1 LASACLCSPNCSF
14 QPCYLSHQSLSLRF
28 YCTGFAPIPF
38 RSFAVSIVDR
48 RDLGLSSTS
57 TAGHTYFTP
66 SAMYFPKAAAV
77 LLCAAALSEAF
88 SIPEV
93 GYHLAARSP
102 QNFGQGGF
110 GGGQNGANNNNNNPA
125 KANSG
130 GGNAKTSTTAAAAV
144 SSATKAATGNNGN
157 NNNAA
162 AGNDAAAGTAC
173 LKSNAVQ
180 TGSADDGNATPTDG
194 QSASAT

>member
-1 LASACLCSPNCSF
+1 
-14 QPCYLSHQSLSLRF
+14 
-28 YCTGFAPIPF
+28 
-38 RSFAVSIVDR
+38 
-48 RDLGLSSTS
+48 
-57 TAGHTYFTP
+57 
-66 SAMYFPKAAAV
+66 MYFPKAAAV
-77 LLCAAALSEAF
+77 LLCAAALSESF
-88 SIPEV
+88 SIPDV

-110 GGGQNGANNNNNNPA
+110 GGGQNKANNNNNAA

-130 GGNAKTSTTAAAAV
+130 GRNAKTSTTAAAPAA
-144 SSATKAATGNNGN
+144 SATSTTKEATGNNGN
-157 NNNAA
+157 NGNNAA
-162 AGNDAAAGTAC
+162 AGTTC